1 MSQQTKQT
9 NILYSLTSKPITF
22 LVIIF
27 ISIENKFSVH
37 FLIKTIYRLSC
48 YLFIE
53 QFITY
58 SIQFVNCVYYPVTH
72 DAHTVTINTFT
83 IVSIMINTIITK
95 TGYN

>member
-37 FLIKTIYRLSC
+37 FLNKTIYRLSC

-58 SIQFVNCVYYPVTH
+58 SIQFVNCVYYTH
-72 DAHTVTINTFT
+72 CTVTINTFT
-83 IVSIMINTIITK
+83 IVSIMMNTIITK